1 MNRRQFLI
9 AASAVA
15 GAAAVGRRAVWAA
28 ADQPHVGVCIPA
40 ATHGWAGG
48 VGWWAER
55 EMANKAFGNVTWE
68 FQRASSAA
76 DQAAQI
82 DAMVQKG
89 ITALAVLPFDS
100 DTPLPP
106 LRRAKEQGVYL
117 VVVDRALREPVAD
130 LYVAGD
136 NRAFGRTAADF
147 MWRKLDG
154 KGNVVA
160 LRGLPV
166 EIDAERYDAWAG
178 VMKEHPGITLLGAQ
192 PGNWNRQDAHN
203 VMATFLTKFNHIDA
217 VWAADDDMALGV
229 EQAIREAGRTGEMWV
244 VGGGGMKEIVKR
256 VMDRDEQF
264 PADVTY
270 PPGMIAAGI
279 ALAVAGATDGNE
291 VGLYDAIPAYLKI
304 DKAKLRSALAPD
316 GGKHAQR
323 DLTVDVQL
331 VTPAD
336 ADQFYFRDSVY

>member
-9 AASAVA
+9 AIGAVA
-15 GAAAVGRRAVWAA
+15 GAAVLNRRAGATL
-28 ADQPHVGVCIPA
+28 ADQPHVGVSIPS

-48 VGWWAER
+48 MGWWADE
-55 EMANKAFGNVTWE
+55 ECKKFPEVKWE
-68 FQRASSAA
+68 LQRAGSAA

-89 ITALAVLPFDS
+89 VTAIAVLPFDS
-100 DTPLPP
+100 DTPLRS
-106 LRRAKEQGVYL
+106 LKKAKDQGVYI
-117 VVVDRALREPVAD
+117 VVVDRALRDPIAD
-130 LYVAGD
+130 LYIAGD
-136 NRAFGRTAADF
+136 NKAFGRKAAEF
-147 MWRKLDG
+147 FVKKLNG

-166 EIDAERYDAWAG
+166 EIDAERFDTFAD
-178 VMKEHPGITLLGAQ
+178 VLKQSPGIKLLGAQ

-203 VMATFLTKFNHIDA
+203 VMQAFLTKFDHIDA

-229 EQAIREAGRTGEMWV
+229 EQAIREAGRTGEMFIL
-244 VGGGGMKEIVKR
+244 GGGGMKQIIKK
-256 VMDRDEQF
+256 VMDGDAAY

-291 VGLYDAIPAYLKI
+291 KAVAAKIPGYLKI
-304 DKAKLRSALAPD
+304 DPAQLQAAPGDGKTQRTLR
-316 GGKHAQR
+316 
-323 DLTVDVQL
+323 VDVQL
-331 VTPAD
+331 VTPDNAKE
-336 ADQFYFRDSVY
+336 FYFPESVY

>member
-9 AASAVA
+9 GMSAVA
-15 GAAAVGRRAVWAA
+15 GTAMLGRRAARAA
-28 ADQPHVGVCIPA
+28 AGDKPHVGVCIPS

-48 VGWWAER
+48 VGWWAEQ
-55 EMANKAFGNVTWE
+55 EMKRFPDVAWE
-68 FQRASSAA
+68 FQRAGSAA
-76 DQAAQI
+76 EQATQI

-100 DTPLPP
+100 DTPLRP

-117 VVVDRALREPVAD
+117 VVVDRALREPIAD

-136 NRAFGRTAADF
+136 NAKFGEAAADF

-154 KGNVVA
+154 KGDVVA

-166 EIDAERYDAWAG
+166 EIDAERFDAWST
-178 VMKEHPGITLLGAQ
+178 VMKQHPGVKVLAAQ

-203 VMATFLTKFNHIDA
+203 VMATFLTRFDHIDA

-229 EQAIREAGRTGEMWV
+229 EQAIREAGRTGEMWIL
-244 VGGGGMKEIVKR
+244 GGGGMKQIVKK
-256 VMDRDEQF
+256 VLDKDPQF

-279 ALAVAGATDGNE
+279 ALAVAGAGDGNE
-291 VGLYDAIPAYLKI
+291 RAMI
-304 DKAKLRSALAPD
+304 DKIPKYLNIEPAKLQVSPGD
-316 GGKHAQR
+316 GKAQR
-323 DLTVDVQL
+323 TLRVDVRL
-331 VTPAD
+331 VTPENASD
-336 ADQFYFRDSVY
+336 FYFPDSVY